1 LLQQYDKIVKARPI
15 EQQMLMY
22 LAKVKK
28 AIPNDLLSQKH
39 KNKLMDPDFLEA
51 PQEHTDEEKLK

>member
-1 LLQQYDKIVKARPI
+1 
-15 EQQMLMY
+15 MLMY